1 MAPPVKCNPIFYPLL
16 YLLSLLY
23 GLVVRLRLMLYKLS
37 IKKTAKLDCK
47 VISVGNITVGGSG
60 KTPFTIMLA
69 KMLKSQG
76 KSVCIISRGYKRK
89 STGVLIVSDKEKIL
103 VDVENG
109 GDEPFLIARCLP
121 GVPVI
126 VASKRF
132 GGGIK
137 AIEKFNPDVVI
148 LDDGYQHIQLYRD
161 LNIMLLDGREGFGN
175 KKLLPFG
182 ILREPLSE
190 LKRAQIIFSKG
201 DIEDSNKITP
211 LKKEEVNIFNLN
223 PVELY
228 NFHNETLT
236 IEDLLGKDAA
246 MFCAIANPESF
257 RNTLKSMDINIKEE
271 LFYKDHH
278 WYDEDSLKELRNL
291 AANNDIVITTEKDF
305 VKLTDSLK
313 ECKNIY
319 ALKTECTI
327 IKNGLKN
334 LEDAVE
340 KSLGI

>member
-1 MAPPVKCNPIFYPLL
+1 MSTPIKCSPIFYPIL
-16 YLLSLLY
+16 YVLSLLY
-23 GLVVRLRLMLYKLS
+23 GLIVRLRLSLYSLS
-37 IKKTAKLDCK
+37 IKKIKRLNCK

-69 KMLKSQG
+69 RMLTQQG
-76 KSVCIISRGYKRK
+76 KSVCIVSRGYKRK
-89 STGVLIVSDKEKIL
+89 STGILVVSDKEKIL
-103 VDVENG
+103 VDVESA
-109 GDEPFLIARCLP
+109 GDEPFLIAKCLP

-137 AIEKFNPDVVI
+137 AIEKFSPDVVI
-148 LDDGYQHIQLYRD
+148 LDDGYQHIQLHRD
-161 LNIMLLDGREGFGN
+161 LDIMLLDGSVGFAN
-175 KKLLPFG
+175 KRLLPLG
-182 ILREPLSE
+182 ILREPLSQ
-190 LKRAQIIFSKG
+190 LKRAQVFFSKG
-201 DIEDSNKITP
+201 DILDSNKITP

-228 NFHNETLT
+228 NVNNEILAL
-236 IEDLLGKDAA
+236 ENLKGKEAA

-257 RNTLKSMDINIKEE
+257 KSTLNAININIKEE
-271 LFYKDHH
+271 LNYNDHH
-278 WYDEDSLKELRNL
+278 WYDQNSSREIINL
-291 AANNDIVITTEKDF
+291 ARNNEIVITTEKDF

-313 ECKNIY
+313 DIKNIY

-334 LEDAVE
+334 LEDTLKDVLD
-340 KSLGI
+340 K